1 MTSTKSCGGSR
12 SGPGK
17 SEKIAWWARLGG
29 PYNIYIYIYYYIF
42 LFFRLPGGESRHAL
56 GTSVPRRRRHTRH
69 VPGENTACSA

>member
-29 PYNIYIYIYYYIF
+29 PYNLVYIYIYIY
-42 LFFRLPGGESRHAL
+42 
-56 GTSVPRRRRHTRH
+56 TSVNIAAIRQLN
-69 VPGENTACSA
+69 VDQQYMDQ